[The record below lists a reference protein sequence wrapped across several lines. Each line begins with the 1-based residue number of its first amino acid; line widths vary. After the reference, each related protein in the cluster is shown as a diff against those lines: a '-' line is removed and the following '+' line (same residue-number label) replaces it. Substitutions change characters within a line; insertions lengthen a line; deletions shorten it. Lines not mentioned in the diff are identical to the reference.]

1 MGHAVVDE
9 LFGIFSVEVALLPV
23 LFAELFA

>member
-9 LFGIFSVEVALLPV
+9 LFGIFAVEVALLPV